1 MEMNEDIRLLQRLV
15 AIPSVSGAEQ
25 AMGDAVEAEFRNMGL
40 EVERYEIGNG
50 RPVVLGILRGG
61 RPGPA
66 LLFDGHT
73 DTHPVEDYL
82 GDPFEPRIE
91 NGRLYGRGAVDMKGG
106 LAAMMRAAGRLKS
119 CREKLAGSLIVAA
132 VPDEELLSQ
141 GTAFLA
147 ELGVK
152 AQAGIVG
159 EPTGLKI
166 GRAMR
171 GVTHID
177 LTVTGTPKHTSS
189 WSGDENAIVQ
199 MGKIL
204 AALDREL
211 PERYGRRRHELLGTP
226 LFNVGL
232 IRGGEKPNVVAQGC
246 TATLL
251 RRDLPG
257 EVQKQVFGE
266 LLEIAEKAASG
277 ACKVRVEESP
287 IQRRPGG
294 GKRLPMEV
302 ERGNRIV
309 EVLKESTR
317 QVTGAEAEDGMVP
330 FWCDASILTN
340 EAGIPTVVFGPGD
353 IACAHSREEWIDL
366 GQYRDCIEI
375 YERAVLGFL
384 G

>member
-1 MEMNEDIRLLQRLV
+1 MEMDEDIRLLQRLV

-91 NGRLYGRGAVDMKGG
+91 NGRLYGRGSVDMKGG

-119 CREKLAGSLIVAA
+119 CREKLAGRLIVAA

-189 WSGDENAIVQ
+189 WSGGENAIVQ

-211 PERYGRRRHELLGTP
+211 PERYLS
-226 LFNVGL
+226 L
-232 IRGGEKPNVVAQGC
+232 IH
-246 TATLL
+246 
-251 RRDLPG
+251 
-257 EVQKQVFGE
+257 
-266 LLEIAEKAASG
+266 I
-277 ACKVRVEESP
+277 
-287 IQRRPGG
+287 
-294 GKRLPMEV
+294 
-302 ERGNRIV
+302 
-309 EVLKESTR
+309 
-317 QVTGAEAEDGMVP
+317 
-330 FWCDASILTN
+330 
-340 EAGIPTVVFGPGD
+340 
-353 IACAHSREEWIDL
+353 
-366 GQYRDCIEI
+366 
-375 YERAVLGFL
+375 
-384 G
+384 

>member
-1 MEMNEDIRLLQRLV
+1 MEMDEDIRLLQRLV

-25 AMGDAVEAEFRNMGL
+25 AIGDAVEAEFRNMGL

-91 NGRLYGRGAVDMKGG
+91 DGRLYGRGSVDMKGG

-211 PERYGRRRHELLGTP
+211 PERYELSLIHISVTASSSVIGPIIPPSIGMVLYGATLGTSISAMFMGGLVPGILLGLGLMIPATYLSIKRKYPRNTEKYTP
-226 LFNVGL
+226 KQIAHAFVRAIPALLMPVIIL
-232 IRGGEKPNVVAQGC
+232 GGILGGVCSPTE
-246 TATLL
+246 
-251 RRDLPG
+251 
-257 EVQKQVFGE
+257 
-266 LLEIAEKAASG
+266 AASV
-277 ACKVRVEESP
+277 A
-287 IQRRPGG
+287 
-294 GKRLPMEV
+294 
-302 ERGNRIV
+302 
-309 EVLKESTR
+309 
-317 QVTGAEAEDGMVP
+317 
-330 FWCDASILTN
+330 ILYLSL
-340 EAGIPTVVFGPGD
+340 IH
-353 IACAHSREEWIDL
+353 I
-366 GQYRDCIEI
+366 
-375 YERAVLGFL
+375 
-384 G
+384 